1 MAPRRSTRTPR
12 PSAKSAAALPKTVPP
27 TTAAKPP
34 AATTRTRRPAA
45 LRRQPTIRPASSKAP
60 PSVDMKTA
68 AGSGHKR
75 GDLPPPGP
83 VLHKLGPDFQLLAVE
98 DHVGLITQ
106 GKPEVGVIKE
116 VHFFEQSGGRTKIP
130 TSETGTVHYYVHV
143 LNGRNIL
150 ANSKTVYKLPADKR
164 GAEDLAGNLEAK
176 RQKLHHFHH
185 VIKPAAA
192 VASSPPP
199 DPALNKGVSF
209 DLSQNEVKVADAVG
223 EDAVGATGSIGGD
236 KKDVSK
242 KDVRVGRS
250 QSRHV

>member
-1 MAPRRSTRTPR
+1 
-12 PSAKSAAALPKTVPP
+12 
-27 TTAAKPP
+27 
-34 AATTRTRRPAA
+34 
-45 LRRQPTIRPASSKAP
+45 
-60 PSVDMKTA
+60 MKTA

-185 VIKPAAA
+185 VIIGCRQTIRLRPYVRRLPASERP
-192 VASSPPP
+192 VAEANASKSHIRCR
-199 DPALNKGVSF
+199 AL
-209 DLSQNEVKVADAVG
+209 
-223 EDAVGATGSIGGD
+223 
-236 KKDVSK
+236 
-242 KDVRVGRS
+242 RS
-250 QSRHV
+250 QQRRVQSQQLEWHKFP

>member
-1 MAPRRSTRTPR
+1 MFLMAPRRSTRTPR

-34 AATTRTRRPAA
+34 AATTRTRRPAV

-143 LNGRNIL
+143 LNGHNIL

-164 GAEDLAGNLEAK
+164 GAEDLVRAHSRPWRNTCSRTSWRPPQTTRRSRPATNTTCH
-176 RQKLHHFHH
+176 RQSVSGLPTQLAS
-185 VIKPAAA
+185 KP
-192 VASSPPP
+192 
-199 DPALNKGVSF
+199 VSF
-209 DLSQNEVKVADAVG
+209 RAPRSSRVDHCSERPLSRD
-223 EDAVGATGSIGGD
+223 
-236 KKDVSK
+236 
-242 KDVRVGRS
+242 R
-250 QSRHV
+250 